1 MKKNSQKGFNLV
13 ELVVVIAILAIVAAV
28 AIPNIVNLV
37 QDSQAAACLEN
48 RRTIL
53 LQFSIE
59 STKDDSVK
67 LSDFLK
73 TEEMQKIRC
82 PGGGAYS
89 VLKTFGSE
97 YLRCSVHSSSTV
109 DLSGGVWD
117 FGLGSSSGKTVDEDG
132 NLVLTGRVSGF
143 YENPYASSE
152 NGYKVAAT
160 FKVDQLDGSRGMG
173 LYFAGNQSSDGKVVE
188 SYVAQLTGNAIQ
200 IKKRTYQNGESA
212 SSQQVETWYGAATL
226 ANTVDTAKDHT
237 LEVRVKPAG
246 SSADKMEIEI
256 WFDGEKQNYSRT
268 LDQIEGNQYVGL
280 RQWGSITT
288 TCSSLEV
295 DALS

>member
-13 ELVVVIAILAIVAAV
+13 ELVVVIAILAILAAI

-37 QDSQAAACLEN
+37 RDSQSAACLEN
-48 RRTIL
+48 RRTIM
-53 LQFSIE
+53 LQYSIE
-59 STKDDSVK
+59 ATKDDSVK
-67 LSDFLK
+67 LSNFLK
-73 TEEMQKIRC
+73 TEEMQRIQC
-82 PGGGAYS
+82 PGGGTYS
-89 VLKTFGSE
+89 VLKTFESE

-109 DLSGGVWD
+109 DLSGGIWD
-117 FGLGSSSGKTVDEDG
+117 YGMGSAKKTVDEDG
-132 NLVLTGRVSGF
+132 NLVLAGRVSGF

-152 NGYKVAAT
+152 NGYKVSAT
-160 FKVDQLDGSRGMG
+160 FKVDQIDGARGMG
-173 LYFAGNQSSDGKVVE
+173 VYFAGNQSNDGKVVE

-226 ANTVDTAKDHT
+226 RNAVDTTKDHT

-246 SSADKMEIEI
+246 PSADQMEIEI
-256 WFDGEKQNYSRT
+256 WFDGEKQDYSRT
-268 LDQIEGNQYVGL
+268 LDPIEGNQYVGL
-280 RQWGSITT
+280 RQWGSVTT